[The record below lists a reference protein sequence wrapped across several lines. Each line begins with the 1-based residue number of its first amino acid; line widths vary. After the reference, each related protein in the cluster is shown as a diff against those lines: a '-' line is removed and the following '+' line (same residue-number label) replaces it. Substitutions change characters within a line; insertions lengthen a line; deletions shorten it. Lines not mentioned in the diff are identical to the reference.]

1 MSDIPK
7 SVWSELR
14 TTFVR
19 GAALIIP
26 LALTAWFFRALLNAI
41 DGILS
46 PALEA
51 WIGRPVPGLGFISM
65 IVVIFLV
72 GLLTRNLIGRIAY
85 TWFETL
91 LNSIPFVRGVYGGIK
106 DLVGAFTPGGKGRSF
121 REVVLIEYPRTG
133 LYTIGFVT
141 NEMKFIAG
149 DNSSLDLI
157 SVYIANPPNPTSGM
171 LVLVPK
177 KEIIPVDLT
186 IEQGLKLALSGG
198 IVSPEQFKQRKAAI
212 T

>member
-7 SVWSELR
+7 SLWAELR

-19 GAALIIP
+19 GAALIVP
-26 LALTAWFFRALLNAI
+26 LALTLWFFRALLNAI

-46 PALEA
+46 PVLEN
-51 WIGRPVPGLGFISM
+51 WIGRPVPGLGFASM

-85 TWFETL
+85 TWFERL
-91 LNSIPFVRGVYGGIK
+91 LHSIPFVRGVYGGIK

-133 LYTIGFVT
+133 MYTVGFVT
-141 NEMKFIAG
+141 NEIKFHKD
-149 DNSSLDLI
+149 DNASMNLI

-186 IEQGLKLALSGG
+186 VEQGLKLALSGG
-198 IVSPEQFKQRKAAI
+198 IVAPEQFRQRATAN